1 MSNKKITTSPEDGR
15 ASKTFGVVASDNAF
29 KVTALEPGVAGNA
42 ITVAL
47 VDPPG
52 NNAVLDVTVVDDAIT
67 VSLATDGTSVVT
79 SQADQVVDAINAD
92 AEANLL
98 VSASAAV
105 GDSNGD
111 GVVAAAAATPLTG
124 GQNVKVSS
132 VETTTVITDPEDPK
146 AVQIPPQADATGRDE
161 LAVHSEQSPLEQIAE
176 F

>member
-29 KVTALEPGVAGNA
+29 KVTALEPGTAGND
-42 ITVAL
+42 ITVTL

-52 NNAVLDVTVVDDAIT
+52 NDATLDVTVVGTAIT
-67 VSLATDGTSVVT
+67 VSLATDGASAIT

-92 AEANLL
+92 TDAKAL

-111 GVVAAAAATPLTG
+111 GVVTAFAATALTG
-124 GQNVKVSS
+124 GAEVKVSS
-132 VETTTVITDPEDPK
+132 VETTTVIADPEDPK
-146 AVQIPPQADATGRDE
+146 AVQIPEQADATGRDE
-161 LAVHSEQSPLEQIAE
+161 LAVHAEQSPLEQIAD